1 MIIKLITFCP
11 DDHFFPGFD
20 TVLNLLNWASIPY
33 GIRISSIQQGIQQLN
48 LLNSLSGIDGSLAI
62 AALFDQPIG
71 LESL

>member
-1 MIIKLITFCP
+1 VIIKLITFWP

-33 GIRISSIQQGIQQLN
+33 RARISSIQQTIQQLN

-62 AALFDQPIG
+62 AALLNQPIG